1 MITKNSKI
9 WKYISN
15 LFLSIDQLGN
25 AIAGGNPDNTI
36 SARVGYYNH
45 HYYHNKK
52 AVPWYWRLFEKIID
66 TTFFPVDGKGH
77 CHEAYHNDP
86 GEIFDNRITDF
97 LIAIAAIII
106 ISSCVLIA
114 LILYTL
120 SALQIVKRKKI
131 NRGVNLKKRFF
142 SCTSQLTSSIQEIEE
157 HGLDFD
163 LLKPKQQ
170 LKILI
175 AKVENIKE
183 KLTIKMIKS

>member
-45 HYYHNKK
+45 HYYISKK
-52 AVPWYWRLFEKIID
+52 DVPWYWSLFEKIID
-66 TTFFPVDGKGH
+66 ATFLPVDGKDH
-77 CHEAYHNDP
+77 CHEAYHNDA
-86 GEIFDNRITDF
+86 GEIFDNRVTDVLIT
-97 LIAIAAIII
+97 IAAVIII
-106 ISSCVLIA
+106 ISCIPIA
-114 LILYTL
+114 LILYL
-120 SALQIVKRKKI
+120 SSAIRIVKRKKI
-131 NRGVNLKKRFF
+131 ERDDNLRKRFF
-142 SCTSQLTSSIQEIEE
+142 SSTSQLISSLQEIEE

-163 LLKPKQQ
+163 LQKPKQE

-175 AKVENIKE
+175 EKVEDLKE
-183 KLTIKMIKS
+183 KFKIS